1 MNSARTNAV
10 WLARF
15 AARLLVMKPELD
27 VVEAVRI
34 TKREYEKAF
43 RVDPAE
49 AAEIFVKASA
59 ANH

>member
-1 MNSARTNAV
+1 
-10 WLARF
+10 
-15 AARLLVMKPELD
+15 MKPELD

-49 AAEIFVKASA
+49 AAETFVKASA